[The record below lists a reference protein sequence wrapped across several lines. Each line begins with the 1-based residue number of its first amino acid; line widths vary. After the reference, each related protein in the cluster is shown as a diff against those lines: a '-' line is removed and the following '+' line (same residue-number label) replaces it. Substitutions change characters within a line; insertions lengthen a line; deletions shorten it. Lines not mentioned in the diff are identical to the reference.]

1 MTTTSLLG
9 TDLRVVLGPPGMA
22 AHDAAALDLRSRP
35 TSLQRTTPR
44 QSFAAPQAPP
54 GAPAPSQGWQAEPAG
69 VTELT
74 DLDTIT
80 GRDNVAQALI
90 MRLLTPKGALA
101 DLGHSGY
108 GSRLGELIGQG
119 KTEALRGLCRAYILE
134 AVREEPRV
142 ENKPLAIT
150 FDPAREQPGDFVVEI
165 TVRPVTG
172 GDPVTLGLEV
182 AL

>member
-1 MTTTSLLG
+1 MTGTAGDARLG

-22 AHDAAALDLRSRP
+22 AHDAAALDLRARP
-35 TSLQRTTPR
+35 VPR
-44 QSFAAPQAPP
+44 QRAAARP
-54 GAPAPSQGWQAEPAG
+54 GFIRVPAADPEPQGWQPEPAG
-69 VTELT
+69 AGELT
-74 DLDTIT
+74 DLDTVA
-80 GRDNVAQALI
+80 GRDTVAQALI
-90 MRLLTPKGALA
+90 LRLLTPKGALA
-101 DLGHSGY
+101 DLGHAGY
-108 GSRLGELIGQG
+108 GSRLGELVGQA

-142 ENKPLAIT
+142 VDKPLAIT

-165 TVRPVTG
+165 AVQPVDG